1 MCNEC
6 RVWVFKSEAP
16 RDGYLSLGCIS
27 DRIECALRQVDGI
40 RIFASACIGDGDSD
54 ALGVLRVGDMDLFPA
69 ERRCG
74 ACVSIKSRVYCT
86 DEIAV

>member
-1 MCNEC
+1 MSVG
-6 RVWVFKSEAP
+6 VWVFKSEAP

-40 RIFASACIGDGDSD
+40 RIFASGACISDGDGD
-54 ALGVLRVGDMDLFPA
+54 ALAVLRVGDMDLFPA
-69 ERRCG
+69 ERRCR
-74 ACVSIKSRVYCT
+74 ARVSVKSRVYCA